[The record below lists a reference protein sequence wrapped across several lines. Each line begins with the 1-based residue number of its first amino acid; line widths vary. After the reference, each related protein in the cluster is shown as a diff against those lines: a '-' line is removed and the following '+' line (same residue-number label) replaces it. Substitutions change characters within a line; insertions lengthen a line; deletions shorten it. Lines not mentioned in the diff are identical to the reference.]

1 MASYDRVC
9 REDLLLFVNAG
20 LTATGQGGFYHG
32 AAEERLSLA
41 FLHLYIS
48 QNYRRFYSLLLAG
61 GLNDHNIA
69 HAAFTLLSSGAPSEA
84 AERALENQLLARA
97 IARLPPQRAYRLF
110 ERLAHSGV
118 NNRRT
123 RATIASYLKGRP
135 NLAFDALKYRQRLKK
150 ALKHSHTRLAPEIKR
165 FLFEGAGL
173 KPYGDPLL
181 EAYRK
186 AHYDQRWIYELPFT
200 VAQGLA
206 QRKKIPRPEFME
218 KIAPRMTERE
228 RLRWQNAGAQ
238 AFDPSR
244 ADLVE
249 LCIYYLRLPDH
260 ERLSLLP
267 RLRQRASHLL
277 PSLRLPPS
285 LCQARVA
292 AVLDRS
298 RSSYGSAQARRRPLA
313 VALALHLVLEA
324 GCNRYSAHWSQPTP
338 DLVQLDPLGH
348 TALGEPLLE
357 ALAQKPDVVIVVS
370 DARENA
376 PSGACQ
382 AIASVCT
389 DRLPQAPLWI
399 HFNPTF
405 DPEDFQPMTLGPSW
419 PVVGIR
425 RAEDLATGFLMA
437 SFATGRSHPSQ
448 LQAFLE
454 ERAASFL
461 ERPVEHALH

>member
-1 MASYDRVC
+1 M
-9 REDLLLFVNAG
+9 
-20 LTATGQGGFYHG
+20 
-32 AAEERLSLA
+32 
-41 FLHLYIS
+41 
-48 QNYRRFYSLLLAG
+48 
-61 GLNDHNIA
+61 
-69 HAAFTLLSSGAPSEA
+69 
-84 AERALENQLLARA
+84 
-97 IARLPPQRAYRLF
+97 
-110 ERLAHSGV
+110 
-118 NNRRT
+118 
-123 RATIASYLKGRP
+123 
-135 NLAFDALKYRQRLKK
+135 
-150 ALKHSHTRLAPEIKR
+150 
-165 FLFEGAGL
+165 
-173 KPYGDPLL
+173 
-181 EAYRK
+181 
-186 AHYDQRWIYELPFT
+186 
-200 VAQGLA
+200 AQGLA
-206 QRKKIPRPEFME
+206 QRKKIPRPEFMQ

-228 RLRWQNAGAQ
+228 KLRWQNAGAQ

-260 ERLSLLP
+260 ERLALLP
-267 RLRQRASHLL
+267 RLRQRASQLL

-313 VALALHLVLEA
+313 IALALHLVLEA
-324 GCNRYSAHWSQPTP
+324 GCSCYSAHWSQPTP

-357 ALAQKPDVVIVVS
+357 ALAQNPDVVMVVS

-382 AIASVCT
+382 AIASACT

-461 ERPVEHALH
+461 EGPATHALH